1 MEVDNKNNKYCQICG
16 ELALNLCY
24 DCVMYLCDSCFKF
37 IHNKNININHKTE
50 KIDCFVPFDLRCE
63 NHPKDRINLFCLK
76 EMGISQF
83 Y

>member
-37 IHNKNININHKTE
+37 IHNKNKNIKHKTE
-50 KIDCFVPFDLRCE
+50 KIDCFGLS
-63 NHPKDRINLFCLK
+63 I
-76 EMGISQF
+76 
-83 Y
+83 